1 MQWTYLNWQ
10 WVLVIGSSLL
20 LLWIAPQAR
29 SIKAFYQGSR
39 NERAPNFWLLTSS
52 LVISWLFAKSITNA
66 ANLGLSYGF
75 VGSVAYAAYYLSF
88 AVAGLIIYRLRTKG
102 GFSSIHTFL
111 RHRYGQNAILIFSL
125 LIAFRLFNEVWS
137 NTMVIGSYFGE
148 GGSFNYYLAILV
160 FTGLTLMYSLKGGMS
175 SAILTD
181 LIQMLFFGIILAV
194 LLAVLIPK
202 APAGVLSFVESGTWS
217 WGTGV
222 NLLVVA
228 LLQSFS
234 YPFHDP
240 VMTDRGFISDAR
252 TTLSSFLA
260 AAVIGAICILL
271 FSFIG
276 IYGSWHEVEGQAA
289 VGVARLLGL
298 PMLLLVNFIMITSA
312 ASTLDSTFSSFAK
325 LAQLDLSKQRPA
337 SIKAGRWSMFT
348 ITVVGTLPVF
358 LDPAIL
364 SATTISGTMVLGL
377 GPVFLFWYVKAPPL
391 SFHLSVGIGILIG
404 LLLASGFYP
413 TNWYLTDGKY
423 ADLLS
428 ANLLG
433 VGLSLLGFFLPYWL
447 ISKPKQHDVPS

>member
-1 MQWTYLNWQ
+1 MQWTYLSWQ

-20 LLWIAPQAR
+20 LLWIAPKAR
-29 SIKAFYQGSR
+29 SIQAFYQGSR

-88 AVAGLIIYRLRTKG
+88 VVAGLIIYRLRTKG
-102 GFSSIHTFL
+102 GFSSIHAFL
-111 RHRYGQNAILIFSL
+111 RQRYGQGAILIFSL

-148 GGSFNYYLAILV
+148 SGSFNYYLAILV

-181 LIQMLFFGIILAV
+181 LIQMLFFGIILAI

-202 APAGVLSFVESGTWS
+202 APAGVRSFVDSGTWS

-252 TTLSSFLA
+252 TTLSSFLF

-298 PMLLLVNFIMITSA
+298 PILLLVNFIMITSA

-325 LAQLDLSKQRPA
+325 LAQLDLNKRRPP
-337 SIKAGRWSMFT
+337 SIKAGRWSMIL
-348 ITVVGTLPVF
+348 ITVIGTLPVF

-364 SATTISGTMVLGL
+364 SATTVSGTMVLGL
-377 GPVFLFWYVKAPPL
+377 GPIFLFWYVKAPPL
-391 SFHLSVGIGILIG
+391 SFHLSVGIGMLIG
-404 LLLASGFYP
+404 LLLATGLYP
-413 TNWYLTDGKY
+413 TAWYLTDGQY

-428 ANLLG
+428 ANVLG
-433 VGLSLLGFFLPYWL
+433 VGLSLLGFFIPYWL
-447 ISKPKQHDVPS
+447 ISKPK

>member
-1 MQWTYLNWQ
+1 MQWTYLDWQ
-10 WVLVIGSSLL
+10 WMLVIGSSLF
-20 LLWIAPQAR
+20 LLWIAPKAR
-29 SIKAFYQGSR
+29 SIQAFYQGSR
-39 NERAPNFWLLTSS
+39 NERAPSVWLLTSS

-66 ANLGLSYGF
+66 ANLGLTFGF

-88 AVAGLIIYRLRTKG
+88 AVAGVIIYRIRTKG
-102 GFSSIHTFL
+102 GFSNIHAFL
-111 RHRYGQNAILIFSL
+111 RQRYGQGAIVIFSV

-148 GGSFNYYLAILV
+148 SGSFNYYLAILV
-160 FTGLTLMYSLKGGMS
+160 FTGLTLAYSLKGGMS

-181 LIQMLFFGIILAV
+181 LIQMLFFGLILVV
-194 LLAVLIPK
+194 LLTVLIPK
-202 APAGVLSFVESGTWS
+202 APGGARSFVESGTWS

-240 VMTDRGFISDAR
+240 VMTDRGFISDTR
-252 TTLSSFLA
+252 TTLSSFLM

-276 IYGSWHEVEGQAA
+276 IYGSWHGVEGQAA

-325 LAQLDLSKQRPA
+325 LVQLDLRKGRTP
-337 SIKAGRWSMFT
+337 SIKAGQWSMALITLLGT
-348 ITVVGTLPVF
+348 IPVF

-364 SATTISGTMVLGL
+364 SATTVSGTMVLGL
-377 GPVFLFWYVKAPPL
+377 GPVFLFWYLKAPPL

-404 LLLASGFYP
+404 LLLATGLYP
-413 TNWYLTDGKY
+413 TAWHLTDGKY

-428 ANLLG
+428 ANVLG

-447 ISKPKQHDVPS
+447 ISKPKLYDLYS